1 MKGRM
6 KVRFKLSKRRMA
18 LFGISASTLLLA
30 ACSPPGEEE
39 RLQKMGLPP
48 SDFVADV
55 RQGKKLFE
63 ANCAVCHGKTARG
76 SDQGPP
82 LIHKV
87 YESSHHSDLAFY
99 RAVKEGSRAHHW
111 QFGDMPAQ
119 PQVSPEQAGHIV
131 GYVRKIQRS
140 AGIQ

>member
-1 MKGRM
+1 MNISINI
-6 KVRFKLSKRRMA
+6 LKRRIAWLA
-18 LFGISASTLLLA
+18 LISGTLLLA

-76 SDQGPP
+76 TNQGPP
-82 LIHKV
+82 LIHEV
-87 YESSHHSDLAFY
+87 YKPSHHSDLAFY
-99 RAVKEGSRAHHW
+99 RAVKDGSRAHHW
-111 QFGDMPAQ
+111 NFGDMPAQ

-140 AGIQ
+140 NKIL